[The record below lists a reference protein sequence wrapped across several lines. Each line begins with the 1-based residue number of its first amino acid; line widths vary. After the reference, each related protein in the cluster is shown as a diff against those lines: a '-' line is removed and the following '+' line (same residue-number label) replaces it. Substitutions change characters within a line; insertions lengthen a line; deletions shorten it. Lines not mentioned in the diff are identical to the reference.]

1 MSAALDVQEITT
13 RVVKYI
19 MEGAAVGLVSLILPS
34 NPLKWQE
41 ALILA
46 VVAAAAFAILDA
58 LAPSIGSSIRQGAGI
73 GMGFNLVRF
82 PA

>member
-1 MSAALDVQEITT
+1 MDIQEITT

-19 MEGAAVGLVSLILPS
+19 MEGAAVGIVALILPS
-34 NPLKWQE
+34 NPLKWSE
-41 ALILA
+41 ALVLA

>member
-1 MSAALDVQEITT
+1 MQEIST

-19 MEGAAVGLVSLILPS
+19 MEGAAVAIVSLILPT
-34 NPLKWQE
+34 NPLKWNE

-46 VVAAAAFAILDA
+46 VVAASAFAILDA

-73 GMGFNLVRF
+73 GMGFNLVGF

>member
-1 MSAALDVQEITT
+1 MSVALDVQEITT
-13 RVVKYI
+13 RVIKYI

-46 VVAAAAFAILDA
+46 VVAAASFAILDA

>member
-1 MSAALDVQEITT
+1 MENTVTLQEIST

-19 MEGAAVGLVSLILPS
+19 MEGAAVAIVSLILPS
-34 NPLKWQE
+34 NPLKWGE

-46 VVAAAAFAILDA
+46 VVAASAFAILDA

-73 GMGFNLVRF
+73 GMGFNLVGF

>member
-13 RVVKYI
+13 RIVKYI
-19 MEGAAVGLVSLILPS
+19 MEGAAVGLVSVILPK
-34 NPLKWQE
+34 NPLNWKE
-41 ALILA
+41 SLILA

-82 PA
+82 P